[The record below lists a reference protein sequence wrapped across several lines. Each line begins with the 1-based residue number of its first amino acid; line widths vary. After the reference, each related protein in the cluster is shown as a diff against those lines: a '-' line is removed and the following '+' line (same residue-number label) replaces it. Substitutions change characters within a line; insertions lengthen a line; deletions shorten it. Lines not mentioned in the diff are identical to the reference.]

1 MPQHPYNE
9 IYKKHLPFLQNLES
23 HLQQLVALWCV
34 HNQQSL
40 LENSNTWLKIYYEG
54 LLLQPD
60 HTIKRICDSRGMPF
74 FSNIQQKINK
84 PSYSDF
90 HNDLR
95 SNAEEQLLK
104 WRDQVKK
111 GELEKVQ
118 VVLDYFE
125 ISEYKA
131 EEVMPIN

>member
-9 IYKKHLPFLQNLES
+9 IYKKHLSFLQSLES
-23 HLQQLVALWCV
+23 RLQQLVALWCI
-34 HNQQSL
+34 HNQQAL
-40 LENSNTWLKIYYEG
+40 LEENNAWLKIYYED

-60 HTIKRICDSRGMPF
+60 HTIKRICDSCGIPF
-74 FSNIQQKINK
+74 LSNIGQKINK

-104 WRDQVKK
+104 WKDKITQREV
-111 GELEKVQ
+111 EKVQ
-118 VVLDYFE
+118 LILDHFE
-125 ISEYKA
+125 ITDYLA
-131 EEVMPIN
+131 NEVLPSR